1 MIYLPLL
8 ISLFGLLIVGI
19 LSKQIKNIKS
29 DNKKANEISSMIR
42 DGAMAFLKKE
52 YGVLGVFI
60 FLIAVL
66 LIIFINWQLAITF
79 ICGALFS
86 AFAGYTGMR
95 IATSANVKTVVQTQK
110 NLLSGLKVAFKS
122 GLTMGLSVACLGL
135 LGVNIFYLIFNDPQI
150 IYGFGFGASLVALFA
165 RVGGGI
171 YTKAADV
178 GADLVG
184 KIETGIPEDDPRNP
198 AVIADNV
205 GDNVGD
211 VAGMGADLF
220 ESYVDSLIASMVL
233 GITMISFFGSWA
245 IIIPLILCCWG
256 IIVSLIGGLSIFYS
270 KKGGPQFILNRGIW
284 LASGLMVIGSFFILR
299 YLSSA
304 GLKIFGALM
313 SGLLAGLIIGFI
325 TEYFTSHKYAPT
337 RKLSLSSNT
346 GSGTNIISGLGLGM
360 QSTLFPVLTVC
371 AALLISYKLADFY
384 GIGIAAIGMLS
395 TLGITLAT
403 DTYGPVADNAAGIAE
418 MAKMGEE
425 TRKRAEQLD
434 MVGNTTAAV
443 GKGFAIGSAALTAII
458 LSVSY
463 IKIVGMDV
471 LNINQPLVMVGLFI
485 GGLMPFLF
493 SSLSMR
499 AVGQAAEKMVQEV
512 RRQFRETKG
521 LLNGEEKPDNV
532 RCVKIATTSALQ
544 KMILPGLMAVLVPV
558 LIGFILGKGALGG
571 FLNGAIITGFLL
583 AIMMANAGGAWDNAK
598 KYIEEGNHGG
608 KGSESHKASVVGD
621 MVGDPF
627 KDTAGPSLNIL
638 IKLMSI
644 IALII
649 APLL

>member
-1 MIYLPLL
+1 MAYLPLL
-8 ISLFGLLIVGI
+8 VSLFGLLTVGF
-19 LSKQIKNIKS
+19 LSRQIKNIKS
-29 DNKKANEISSMIR
+29 DHKKADEIAAMIKS
-42 DGAMAFLKKE
+42 GAMTFLKKE
-52 YGVLGVFI
+52 YGILSIFI
-60 FLIAVL
+60 VLIAVL
-66 LIIFINWQLAITF
+66 LMIFVDWRLAVTF
-79 ICGALFS
+79 VCGATFS
-86 AFAGYTGMR
+86 AMAGYAGMR
-95 IATSANVKTVVQTQK
+95 IATSANVKTVTQVQK

-135 LGVNIFYLIFNDPQI
+135 LGVGIFYLIFNDPQV

-184 KIETGIPEDDPRNP
+184 KVEAGIPEDDPRNP

-233 GITMISFFGSWA
+233 GMTAVSVFGIWA
-245 IIIPLILCCWG
+245 ILIPLILCCLG
-256 IIVSLIGGLSIFYS
+256 VIASLIGGLFVLNS
-270 KKGGPQFILNRGIW
+270 KKGEPQFILNKGIW

-299 YLSSA
+299 YVSPA
-304 GLKIFGALM
+304 GLKIFCSLM
-313 SGLLAGLIIGFI
+313 AGLLAGLIIGFI
-325 TEYFTSHKYAPT
+325 TEYFASHKYAPT

-346 GSGTNIISGLGLGM
+346 GSGTNIIAGLGLGM
-360 QSTLFPVLTVC
+360 QSTLFPVLIVC
-371 AALLISYKLADFY
+371 AALLVSYKLADFY

-434 MVGNTTAAV
+434 AVGNTTAAV
-443 GKGFAIGSAALTAII
+443 GKGFAIGSAALTAIV

-463 IKIVGMDV
+463 VKIVGLEV
-471 LNINQPLVMVGLFI
+471 LDINQPLVMVGLFI

-493 SSLSMR
+493 SSLAMQ
-499 AVGQAAEKMVQEV
+499 AVGQSAEKMVQEV
-512 RRQFRETKG
+512 RRQFREIKG
-521 LLNGEEKPDNV
+521 ILTGEGKPDSDHCV
-532 RCVKIATTSALQ
+532 RIATTAALQ
-544 KMILPGLMAVLVPV
+544 KMILPGLMAVLAPV
-558 LIGFILGKGALGG
+558 LIGFTLGKGALGG
-571 FLNGAIITGFLL
+571 FLNGTIITGFLL
-583 AIMMANAGGAWDNAK
+583 AVMMANAGGAWDNAK
-598 KYIEEGNHGG
+598 KYIEEGNYGG
-608 KGSESHKASVVGD
+608 KGSEAHKAAVVGD
-621 MVGDPF
+621 TIGDPF